1 MRKHLLFFETFL
13 QEGPSYIRK
22 ECEHKMPATK
32 SNNHQELVQFIT
44 ENQNRFYLFAFGY
57 VRNQDTALDMVQEAV
72 YKALKSSESLIDPLQ
87 MKTWF
92 YRILVN
98 VCIDEIRKAKH
109 AVSTDPASLAELEQD
124 LSSDQKDGGITRAEL
139 MDLHKILN
147 RLEPKAKTIITLRYF
162 EDMKLT
168 DVAEVLGIN
177 ISTVKSILYRTLDL
191 LKVELKGD
199 VF

>member
-1 MRKHLLFFETFL
+1 VAAATFFETFL
-13 QEGPSYIRK
+13 LTGPSYMRK
-22 ECEHKMPATK
+22 ECEKEMPATK
-32 SNNHQELVQFIT
+32 SNNHQEMVQFIT
-44 ENQNRFYLFAFGY
+44 ENQNRFYLFAYGY

-72 YKALKSSESLIDPLQ
+72 YKALKSSESLINPTQ
-87 MKTWF
+87 MKPWF

-98 VCIDEIRKAKH
+98 VCIDEIRKTKH

-124 LSSDQKDGGITRAEL
+124 LNAGHKDANVSQAEL
-139 MDLHKILN
+139 MDLHEILN
-147 RLEPKAKTIITLRYF
+147 RLEPKAKTIIALRYF
-162 EDMKLT
+162 EDMKLA
-168 DVAEVLGIN
+168 DVAEVLGTN